1 MKNLLHNIQTLA
13 MLALLMVSIQSC
25 SQEWE
30 EAANVEVNFTA
41 MLPNDVQ
48 SRAFG
53 EGIHVNTL
61 VVGIFDEYAEEISRK
76 YFPVSGENIEIQLT
90 LAQNQTYHFV
100 FWAYNNEHDFYD
112 IIDLTAIRMN
122 AVESPVT
129 FEQMEKADAFFATI
143 EDFEV
148 TDGRNQKV
156 TLTRPLAQINV
167 GTSGMAMKASLTA
180 KGVSDTFCPFTNT
193 VSESKTDYIWE
204 FSQTTGEKFMA
215 EDTEYTYLA
224 MGYVFAPTEET
235 SIAAKLLLTD
245 GEASLPIEF
254 PEVKIRANHKSNIA
268 GNLTN

>member
-1 MKNLLHNIQTLA
+1 MKNLLHNIQTIA
-13 MLALLMVSIQSC
+13 VLALLMVGIQSC
-25 SQEWE
+25 TQEWE
-30 EAANVEVNFTA
+30 EAAHVEVNFTA
-41 MLPNDVQ
+41 MLPNDAQ

-53 EGIHVNTL
+53 EGIHVNKL
-61 VVGIFDEYAEEISRK
+61 VVGIFDDRYSEISRK
-76 YFPVSGENIEIQLT
+76 NFPISGENIEIQLT
-90 LAQNQTYHFV
+90 LAQDQTYHFV

-112 IIDLTAIRMN
+112 TTDLTAIQMN

-129 FEQMEKADAFFATI
+129 FEQMEAADAFFATI

-148 TDGRNQKV
+148 TDGKRTTV
-156 TLTRPLAQINV
+156 ELIRPLAQINV
-167 GTSGMAMKASLTA
+167 GTSGKTMKALLTA
-180 KGVSDTFCPFTNT
+180 KGVSDTFHPFENA
-193 VSESKTDYIWE
+193 VSGKTDYIWG
-204 FSQTTGEKFMA
+204 FSQTTSEKFMA

-235 SIAAKLLLTD
+235 SIAAELILTD

>member
-1 MKNLLHNIQTLA
+1 MMKNLLHNIQTLA
-13 MLALLMVSIQSC
+13 VLALLMVGIQSC
-25 SQEWE
+25 TQEWE
-30 EAANVEVNFTA
+30 EAAHVEVNFTA
-41 MLPNDVQ
+41 MLPNDAQ

-53 EGIHVNTL
+53 EELHVNKL

-76 YFPVSGENIEIQLT
+76 YFPISGENIEIQLT
-90 LAQNQTYHFV
+90 LAQDQIYHFV

-112 IIDLTAIRMN
+112 TTDLTAIRMN

-129 FEQMEKADAFFATI
+129 FEQMKAADAFFATI

-148 TDGRNQKV
+148 TDGRRQKV
-156 TLTRPLAQINV
+156 TLARPLAQINV
-167 GTSGMAMKASLTA
+167 GTSGKTMKALLTA
-180 KGVSDTFCPFTNT
+180 QDVSDTFHPFENAVSGKTN
-193 VSESKTDYIWE
+193 YIWG
-204 FSQTTGEKFMA
+204 FSQTTTEKFMA